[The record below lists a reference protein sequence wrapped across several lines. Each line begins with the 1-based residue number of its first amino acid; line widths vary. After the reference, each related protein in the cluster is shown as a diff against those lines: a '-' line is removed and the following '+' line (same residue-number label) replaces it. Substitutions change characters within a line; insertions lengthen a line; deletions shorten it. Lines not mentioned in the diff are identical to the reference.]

1 MVYYSSPSCSSTLTL
16 KIIEPF
22 ISVAE
27 RKKERESTNA
37 EKADGE
43 PSERP
48 PRPEKSGQEKRNIK
62 GKRYSKRNEKPVEKK
77 PES

>member
-1 MVYYSSPSCSSTLTL
+1 M
-16 KIIEPF
+16 
-22 ISVAE
+22 AE

>member
-1 MVYYSSPSCSSTLTL
+1 MFFYSSPSCSSTLTL
-16 KIIEPF
+16 KFIETNF
-22 ISVAE
+22 SVAE
-27 RKKERESTNA
+27 RKKERETTNT

-48 PRPEKSGQEKRNIK
+48 PRPDKSGQEKRNNK